1 MKFAKLIRR
10 NLFRNKLRSI
20 LTLTL
25 MGAIFFFVATLLS
38 ILENF
43 DAASNSGE
51 GQNRLGVQ
59 SAISLANPLPLSHEA
74 KITTIPGVVET
85 AKLQWLGAY
94 YKDPKNFF
102 ANFAIDADKMD
113 KVWDDY
119 AIPPD
124 QLAAFKADRRGAIVG
139 PELAKRWGWKI
150 GDRIVLTGTIYPWN
164 PELTIRGI
172 YKHKVDTSSLF
183 LHFDYF
189 HEATKEFTGSMAGT
203 FWVKVKDPKDMA
215 KISQQIDDMFQNSEY
230 PTETFTEKEFQQQ
243 FMAMMGNIKLLFT
256 AVSVCAIFMVV
267 LLAAITMSMAA
278 RERVTEIA
286 VLKAIGFT
294 SSTILTLMLIEFVT
308 LGLLGGALGTFG
320 AKLVFQTVNMTEV
333 TQGFLV
339 AFGVNGKTI
348 VTCLLAALIVG
359 FLAGG
364 LPALRSARLSVV
376 DGLRKVW

>member
-1 MKFAKLIRR
+1 MKFSKLIIR
-10 NLFRNKLRSI
+10 NLFRNKLRSL
-20 LTLTL
+20 LTLAL
-25 MGAIFFFVATLLS
+25 MAAIFFFVATLLS

-43 DAASNSGE
+43 ESAANSGE

-74 KITTIPGVVET
+74 KIATLPGIDAT

-102 ANFAIDADKMD
+102 ANFAIDHDKMET
-113 KVWDDY
+113 VWDDY
-119 AIPPD
+119 ATPPD
-124 QLAAFKADRRGAIVG
+124 QMAAFKADRRGAIVG

-150 GDRIVLTGTIYPWN
+150 GDRIVLTGTIFPWN

-172 YKHKVDTSSLF
+172 YKHKFDSSSLF
-183 LHFDYF
+183 LRFDYF
-189 HEATKEFTGSMAGT
+189 HEATKDITGSTVGT
-203 FWVKVKDPKDMA
+203 YWVRVQNPQDMST
-215 KISQQIDDMFQNSEY
+215 ISQKIDDMFKNSDY

-243 FMAMMGNIKLLFT
+243 FMAMIGNIKLLFT
-256 AVSVCAIFMVV
+256 AVALCSIFMVI

-278 RERVTEIA
+278 RERVTEVA

-294 SSTILTLMLIEFVT
+294 SGTILTLMLIEFVT
-308 LGLLGGALGTFG
+308 LGLIGGALGTFG
-320 AKLVFQTVNMTEV
+320 AKLVYSFVNMTEA

-348 VTCLLAALIVG
+348 ATCLTAAVIVG

>member
-20 LTLTL
+20 LTLFL
-25 MGAIFFFVATLLS
+25 MAAIFFFVATMLS

-43 DAASNSGE
+43 EAASNSGE

-74 KITTIPGVVET
+74 KIATVPGIVDI

-94 YKDPKNFF
+94 YKEPKNFF
-102 ANFAIDADKMD
+102 ANFAVDHEKMAT
-113 KVWDDY
+113 VWDDY
-119 AIPPD
+119 AIPKD
-124 QLAAFKADRRGAIVG
+124 QMEAFKADRRGAVVG
-139 PELAKRWGWKI
+139 PELAKRYGWKI
-150 GDRIVLTGTIYPWN
+150 GDRVTLIGTIFPWN
-164 PELTIRGI
+164 PEVTIRGI
-172 YKHKVDTSSLF
+172 YKHKFDSSSFF

-189 HEATKEFTGSMAGT
+189 HEATKDVTGSMVGT
-203 FWVKVKDPKDMA
+203 FWVRVQDPRNMTA
-215 KISQQIDDMFQNSEY
+215 ISQKIDDMFTNSDY
-230 PTETFTEKEFQQQ
+230 PTETFTEKEFQLQ
-243 FMAMMGNIKLLFT
+243 FMAMIGNIKLLFT
-256 AVSVCAIFMVV
+256 VVSLCSIFMVI
-267 LLAAITMSMAA
+267 LLAALTMSMAA

-294 SSTILTLMLIEFVT
+294 SGTILTLMLIEFVT
-308 LGLLGGALGTFG
+308 LGFLGGALGTFG
-320 AKLVFQTVNMTEV
+320 AKFVFQAVNMTEV

-339 AFGVNGKTI
+339 AFGVNAKTI
-348 VTCLLAALIVG
+348 VTCLTAAVIVG